1 MKASAK
7 VLQAVQMTAANAL
20 LAWERV
26 RTGLTYNPLD
36 RRLYEDPYT
45 IYRRLRESD
54 PVHRTWIMD
63 GYVFTRYEDVLAVLH
78 DARFSAD
85 ERNTPNFEKFVE
97 RARKRGDM
105 GPEEQFTPSM
115 LRTDPPDHTRLRR
128 LVSKAFTP
136 SAIARLEPKIRALV
150 HEMLDEVAPKGRMD
164 VIQDIGIPLPV
175 IMIAELIGVPREDR
189 ERFRHWSSEA
199 VRSIGFSFEEDDQA
213 AQKAGQ
219 ELRAYFGKIA
229 EERRREPRDD
239 LMSGL
244 LEAEEE
250 GDRLSSD
257 EVYATLELLLIAGNE
272 TTTNLIGNGMLAL
285 LRHPDQYER
294 LHRDPSLLDSALEEL
309 LRYDPPVQ
317 ATSRIA
323 KEDVEIGG
331 VTLRKGQNA
340 MIVIGAANRDPEVF
354 PDPDALDLGRTDN
367 NHLAFGHGVHFCLGS
382 HLARME
388 ARFAIG
394 ALVERFPNMK
404 LEVDEPKF
412 KRNLILRGM
421 ESLPVRF

>member
-1 MKASAK
+1 MTARAK
-7 VLQAVQMTAANAL
+7 VLHAVQMTAANAL

-36 RRLYEDPYT
+36 RSLYDDPYT

-54 PVHRTWIMD
+54 PVHRSWLMD
-63 GYVFTRYEDVLAVLH
+63 GYVFTRYQDVLEVLH

-85 ERNTPNFEKFVE
+85 ERNHPNFEKFLN
-97 RARKRGDM
+97 RARKRGDL
-105 GPEEQFTPSM
+105 GAEEQFTPSM
-115 LRTDPPDHTRLRR
+115 LRIDPPDHTRLRR

-150 HEMLDEVAPKGRMD
+150 KEMLDEVAPKGRMD
-164 VIQDIGIPLPV
+164 VIEDIGIPLPV

-189 ERFRHWSSEA
+189 DRFRHWSSEA
-199 VRSIGFSFEEDDQA
+199 VRSIGFSTVEDEQA
-213 AQKAGQ
+213 SRKAGE
-219 ELRAYFGKIA
+219 ELRAYFETIA
-229 EERRREPRDD
+229 EQRRREPRDD

-244 LEAEEE
+244 LAAEEE

-285 LRHPDQYER
+285 LSHPEQYER

-323 KEDVEIGG
+323 LEDVEIDGLT
-331 VTLRKGQNA
+331 VRKGQNV
-340 MIVIGAANRDPEVF
+340 IVVMGAANRDPEIF
-354 PDPDALDLGRTDN
+354 PEPDSLDLGRSGN

-382 HLARME
+382 HLARLE
-388 ARFAIG
+388 ARYAIG

-404 LEVDEPKF
+404 LEIEAPEF

-421 ESLPVRF
+421 VSLPVRF